1 MRINGICTFTYYVQ
15 GKYAILSTNWNR
27 TLLFQVAF
35 YDYSQ
40 PCRIF
45 TMLQSGFLLQFLL
58 CYLVFALGNDQA
70 CVHMKE
76 NKKVDIDETCK
87 TVPCLIKCCPESQIL
102 FDNGTELHCATTSY
116 LEMTYNVSNLE
127 DYSDLEIYNAD
138 IKREIIKTN
147 KRINNFTI
155 LNYKNFSLCNS
166 NEIFVM
172 QPILVPH
179 VLEVGKF

>member
-1 MRINGICTFTYYVQ
+1 MV
-15 GKYAILSTNWNR
+15 
-27 TLLFQVAF
+27 
-35 YDYSQ
+35 
-40 PCRIF
+40 
-45 TMLQSGFLLQFLL
+45 QSGFLLQFLL

-179 VLEVGKF
+179 VLEVSFNIYIYIKGSVIKMGKIKASPVLRIGCRFLMVFSVIC